1 MVVDREEDVEQLPG
15 RMPDEWGDSLMS
27 DDVAWHR
34 AKLTLKQ
41 VREIRRMLEYE
52 PISYAALARRFGLSE
67 PTISQIANYQTWRE
81 PVTPPV
87 IEHRPTRGGDPDADT
102 NKEAI
107 RNLGQ

>member
-1 MVVDREEDVEQLPG
+1 
-15 RMPDEWGDSLMS
+15 MS

-67 PTISQIANYQTWRE
+67 PTISQIANYQT
-81 PVTPPV
+81 
-87 IEHRPTRGGDPDADT
+87 
-102 NKEAI
+102 
-107 RNLGQ
+107 